1 MELYIFNPDNDL
13 AVAFGGENY
22 TPPPAAQ
29 LIGRELSLLPLW
41 YAEEGEKS
49 VILSHEKVP
58 DDFRQSLS
66 PLGLE
71 IATVTSSQ
79 LPDLPIEQI
88 NVWGW
93 NRDLAK
99 RLRVAGID
107 ETLLPSPQQCDTL
120 RQLSHRR
127 FTTEAGKFL
136 HEQID
141 YPLPSL
147 PIELRTPDEVRHF
160 TEQTERKVLKAPW
173 SGSGRGLY
181 WNLYGYDTSLS
192 QWSNGVLQKQG
203 VLMGEPVYDKIGD
216 WAMEFHSDG
225 SQVRFAGYSS
235 FLTDNHGAYKENR
248 LASDSRLEQEL
259 ANAVG
264 LEIVI
269 AVKQAL
275 TEFFTIHVAPHYTG
289 YFGVDMMTYHTP
301 DGTIRLHP
309 FVEINLRM
317 NMGLVAR
324 KITDR
329 FVAPGAKGRYRV
341 DYCPHAGELY
351 NDHITRQAQRP
362 IRLTHGK
369 ITSGYLALTPVS
381 PHSRYRA
388 SIEIV
393 P

>member
-1 MELYIFNPDNDL
+1 MKLYIFNPDNDL

-71 IATVTSSQ
+71 IATATSLQ

-147 PIELRTPDEVRHF
+147 PVELHTPDEVRHF

-203 VLMGEPVYDKIGD
+203 VLMGEPVYDKIDD
-216 WAMEFHSDG
+216 WAMEFYSDG

-289 YFGVDMMTYHTP
+289 YFGVDMMSYRTP

-329 FVAPGAKGRYRV
+329 FVAPSAEGRYRV
-341 DYCPHAGELY
+341 DYCPQAGKLY

>member
-71 IATVTSSQ
+71 IATTTSSQ

-235 FLTDNHGAYKENR
+235 FLTDSHGAYKENR

-329 FVAPGAKGRYRV
+329 FVAPGAEGRYRV

-351 NDHITRQAQRP
+351 SDHITRQAQRP

>member
-388 SIEIV
+388 SIEIG